1 MKDRR
6 NEQPN
11 YFPRLPFVILAC
23 AGIIILGANA
33 LLIYIFDDYP
43 LVVGIAFF
51 SVYSFVSIVILAV
64 QSSKYNYINDVN
76 RTAAE
81 FNTEVMD
88 MFKYVTDLP
97 YAVIDGDGNAVIAN
111 NALQSII
118 GVQDRP
124 ILNRPLADF
133 CQPYIARAA
142 ASGIGTDAP
151 AEDGTPA
158 GAAAVPQGA
167 KLLTAFDII
176 LSSLD
181 KHGQPIMKGRER
193 TDMSTLWSY
202 NLDPPGGIVKIA
214 DRRYEP
220 RAHEILV
227 RGKKYYFTVFTEIDD
242 ILEYRDRMKNN
253 NVVIAYIVPDNL
265 QQIDQNFQ
273 SGYREAAAK
282 LEATLRRFA
291 RSLDGFL
298 REYERDKYML
308 VFTHEKLDECRE
320 NNYRILSEVRS
331 INVSDS
337 EIDSKGSEIV
347 LTVSIGIADIN
358 DTIQKREEAA
368 KHALEIAIRRGGD
381 QVVTNTGSEIEYYG
395 GSRKETMGN
404 TVIDA
409 KNAALQVW
417 HHIHEAESVFIMG
430 HSFPDFDSIASC
442 IGIARA
448 AYDILTKKAGDIAYD
463 EAYLADDGIY
473 EDELGA
479 ERSER
484 LRQRAINARRI
495 AELSV
500 RSKIKV
506 VVDRSNP
513 NFTQFY
519 DMLMRTSGADDRELY
534 KKMFV
539 GKSSVTA
546 QAHPGSLLIITD
558 VSNYAIVESPELIQY
573 VENIVIID
581 HHRSASFSVEPVY
594 KFIKSGASSAS
605 EIVASMIE
613 HGNIEIKLTKSE
625 ATLMLAGIMLDTG
638 KFSRNTTD
646 LTFAAAQYLI
656 RCEADQDEARDFF
669 LDKYTVYK
677 SESRILGS
685 DVEIHRGI
693 AIAKLDI
700 GHSFTG
706 DDRVAASKAAD
717 RLIGIQGIEAA
728 FTLTKGDGVI
738 GLSARSRGKINV
750 QRIAERLGGGGHYN
764 MAGAQIKDLTL
775 DEVYESLKKYI
786 DEYLDAAKEQEK
798 QR

>member
-23 AGIIILGANA
+23 AGIIMLGANA

-133 CQPYIARAA
+133 CQPYIARDA

-158 GAAAVPQGA
+158 DAAAAPQGA

-298 REYERDKYML
+298 REYIDGRPVSIKIQKEDESFENALNKTIQAGTVKKCCFMVL
-308 VFTHEKLDECRE
+308 VRTHMDEQQKLLYHNIPANVIVIDSYELQNELILEKL
-320 NNYRILSEVRS
+320 
-331 INVSDS
+331 
-337 EIDSKGSEIV
+337 
-347 LTVSIGIADIN
+347 
-358 DTIQKREEAA
+358 
-368 KHALEIAIRRGGD
+368 H
-381 QVVTNTGSEIEYYG
+381 
-395 GSRKETMGN
+395 
-404 TVIDA
+404 
-409 KNAALQVW
+409 
-417 HHIHEAESVFIMG
+417 
-430 HSFPDFDSIASC
+430 
-442 IGIARA
+442 
-448 AYDILTKKAGDIAYD
+448 
-463 EAYLADDGIY
+463 
-473 EDELGA
+473 
-479 ERSER
+479 
-484 LRQRAINARRI
+484 RQTY
-495 AELSV
+495 S
-500 RSKIKV
+500 
-506 VVDRSNP
+506 
-513 NFTQFY
+513 
-519 DMLMRTSGADDRELY
+519 
-534 KKMFV
+534 
-539 GKSSVTA
+539 
-546 QAHPGSLLIITD
+546 
-558 VSNYAIVESPELIQY
+558 
-573 VENIVIID
+573 
-581 HHRSASFSVEPVY
+581 
-594 KFIKSGASSAS
+594 
-605 EIVASMIE
+605 
-613 HGNIEIKLTKSE
+613 
-625 ATLMLAGIMLDTG
+625 
-638 KFSRNTTD
+638 
-646 LTFAAAQYLI
+646 
-656 RCEADQDEARDFF
+656 
-669 LDKYTVYK
+669 
-677 SESRILGS
+677 
-685 DVEIHRGI
+685 
-693 AIAKLDI
+693 
-700 GHSFTG
+700 
-706 DDRVAASKAAD
+706 
-717 RLIGIQGIEAA
+717 
-728 FTLTKGDGVI
+728 
-738 GLSARSRGKINV
+738 GKIV
-750 QRIAERLGGGGHYN
+750 R
-764 MAGAQIKDLTL
+764 M
-775 DEVYESLKKYI
+775 
-786 DEYLDAAKEQEK
+786 
-798 QR
+798 